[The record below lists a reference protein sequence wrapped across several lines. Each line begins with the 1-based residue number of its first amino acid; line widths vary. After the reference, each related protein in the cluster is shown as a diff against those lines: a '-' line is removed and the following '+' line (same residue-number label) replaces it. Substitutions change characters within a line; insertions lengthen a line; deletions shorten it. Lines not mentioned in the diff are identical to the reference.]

1 MIFRTEHPIPQFP
14 FHIGYEDT
22 LFFIGSCFS
31 DHIGTFFSKYRFK
44 TLANPFGT
52 LFNPKSI
59 SDNLNRVLDLQNI
72 SDIYIYL
79 FNDQYI
85 SFSHQGKISAPD
97 KQELQE
103 KIALIDQNSFNHL
116 KNSTYLFITLGT
128 SYCYRFIEN
137 NMIVANCHK
146 IPNHQFEKLRLTVDE
161 VVVDYKI
168 LIDKI
173 NKINPFIKIIFTVSP
188 VRHLSDGF
196 HENQVSKSILHLAID
211 QLVDEI
217 SVFYFPAYEIFMDD
231 LRDYRF
237 YGSDLSHPGEHGL
250 QYMEEMIRK
259 TFFNPETEL
268 KFKQIEKE
276 IKSVGHIPL
285 NKRP

>member
-22 LFFIGSCFS
+22 LFFVGSCFS
-31 DHIGTFFSKYRFK
+31 DHIGAFFSKNRFQ

-72 SDIYIYL
+72 SEKYIYL

-97 KQELQE
+97 KQELKD
-103 KIALIDQNSFNHL
+103 KIAFIDQNSFNHL
-116 KNSTYLFITLGT
+116 KKSTYLFITLGT
-128 SYCYRFIEN
+128 SYCYRFLEN

-146 IPNHQFEKLRLTVDE
+146 IPNHQFEKLRLSVDE
-161 VVVDYKI
+161 IVDDYKI

-173 NKINPFIKIIFTVSP
+173 KKINPSIKIIFTVSP

-196 HENQVSKSILHLAID
+196 HENQVSKSILHIAID
-211 QLVDEI
+211 QLVND
-217 SVFYFPAYEIFMDD
+217 STVFYFPAYEIFMDD

-237 YGSDLSHPGEHGL
+237 YGSDLCHPGEYGL

-276 IKSVGHIPL
+276 IKSVGHIPI

>member
-1 MIFRTEHPIPQFP
+1 MIFRTEHPIPKFP

-31 DHIGTFFSKYRFK
+31 DHIGAFFSKYKFQ

-59 SDNLNRVLDLQNI
+59 SDNLNRVIDQRKI
-72 SDIYIYL
+72 SEDFIYF

-85 SFSHQGKISAPD
+85 SFSHQGKIADPD
-97 KQELQE
+97 KKELIQ
-103 KIALIDQNSFNHL
+103 KIGIIDSKTFQHL
-116 KNSTYLFITLGT
+116 RECTYLFITLGT
-128 SYCYRFIEN
+128 SYCYRFIKN

-146 IPNHQFEKLRLTVDE
+146 IPNCQFEKLRLTVDE
-161 VVVDYKI
+161 IVDDYKI

-173 NKINPFIKIIFTVSP
+173 KKINPSIKIIFTVSP

-196 HENQVSKSILHLAID
+196 HENQVSKSILHVAID
-211 QLVDEI
+211 QLVDE
-217 SVFYFPAYEIFMDD
+217 STVFYFPAYELFMDD

-237 YGSDLSHPGEHGL
+237 YGSDLTHPGENGI
-250 QYMEEMIRK
+250 QYVEEMIRK
-259 TFFNPETEL
+259 TFFVPETE
-268 KFKQIEKE
+268 FRYKQIEKE